1 MTTESGLPSAK
12 GPSSDARSVDAP
24 SVHALTANDLQRL
37 LGDALT
43 LPAPEGARVLA
54 LWWLHQLETARA
66 QWKQVLEQASR
77 TPSDAAG
84 SEDRALDP
92 TVVLHKAR
100 VALRRLRAT
109 LRENARVLD
118 GVAGRR
124 VLRDLRRLGRATN
137 AARDTD
143 VQREWLE
150 AHGELLDAPA
160 RLEAEAMIAWLA
172 SAPRPSPRTV
182 DRAFARLF
190 DTHVDALRSRLL
202 SYKLRRMVGRDSTGP
217 RFALHLALRLQQSGH
232 RLRRELAQGTA
243 IVAQDVLHELR
254 IRLKRQRALLAPF
267 AKSRPALG
275 AWFDLA
281 TRAQDQLGAMRDAM
295 VLADLAK
302 DRSSPALEAALR
314 SQALA
319 HFAAFSSTWH
329 AQGADTL
336 AVLDRAA
343 QALQSEGSPQT
354 ANGLPQEI
362 ERKYLLRALPPE
374 ARQVPPTRIDQ
385 GWIPGTALRE
395 RLRRSTR
402 PDGSVRCTRTIKF
415 GPTRARVEIE
425 EATSDALFEAMWPL
439 TREARIRKL
448 RHAVPHGEHVWEID
462 VFLDRE
468 LVLAEV
474 ELRHSDEH
482 APLPP
487 WLAPYVE
494 RDVTDDPAYLNAVMA
509 RPDA

>member
-1 MTTESGLPSAK
+1 MTTEADPLPS
-12 GPSSDARSVDAP
+12 S
-24 SVHALTANDLQRL
+24 ALQSL

-54 LWWLHQLETARA
+54 LWWLHQLQTARE
-66 QWKQVLEQASR
+66 QWRHTLEQESSAVAHESGPADGTANR
-77 TPSDAAG
+77 AA
-84 SEDRALDP
+84 EERAAL
-92 TVVLHKAR
+92 LHKAR

-109 LRENARVLD
+109 LRENARVLE

-137 AARDTD
+137 AARDAD
-143 VQREWLE
+143 VQCEWLE
-150 AHGELLDAPA
+150 ANREVLSGPA
-160 RLEAEAMIAWLA
+160 REEAQQLIAWLA
-172 SAPRPSPRTV
+172 GAPRPTARKV

-190 DTHVDALRSRLL
+190 DPHADALRRRLL
-202 SYKLRRMVGRDSTGP
+202 SYKVRKVVGRDTAGP
-217 RFALHLALRLQQSGH
+217 RFAWQLALRLQQSAQ
-232 RLRRELAQGTA
+232 RLRRELSRGTD
-243 IVAQDVLHELR
+243 VKDQEVLHALR

-295 VLADLAK
+295 VLADLARAQ
-302 DRSSPALEAALR
+302 DSFALEAALR
-314 SQALA
+314 DQALA

-329 AQGADTL
+329 AQGEDTL

-343 QALQSEGSPQT
+343 QALQREGSPQT
-354 ANGLPQEI
+354 ASGLPQEI
-362 ERKYLLRALPPE
+362 ERKFLLRALPPE

-402 PDGSVRCTRTIKF
+402 PDGSVRCTRTLKF

-439 TREARIRKL
+439 TRDARIRKL
-448 RHAVPHGEHVWEID
+448 RHAVPHGDHVWEID

-474 ELRHSDEH
+474 ELQSSEEI
-482 APLPP
+482 APIPA
-487 WLAPYVE
+487 WLAPFIE
-494 RDVTDDPAYLNAVMA
+494 REVTDDPAYLNAVMA

>member
-1 MTTESGLPSAK
+1 MTTESGLPSA
-12 GPSSDARSVDAP
+12 DALS
-24 SVHALTANDLQRL
+24 ANDLQRL
-37 LGDALT
+37 LGDALA

-54 LWWLHQLETARA
+54 LWWLHQLQTARA
-66 QWKQVLEQASR
+66 QWKQLLEQAS
-77 TPSDAAG
+77 TASSEDSSAEDAAN
-84 SEDRALDP
+84 AQ
-92 TVVLHKAR
+92 TTVLHKAR

-137 AARDTD
+137 AARDAD

-150 AHGELLDAPA
+150 AHGEVLDGPA
-160 RLEAEAMIAWLA
+160 RLEAQALIAWLA
-172 SAPRPSPRTV
+172 NAPRPSARKV

-190 DTHVDALRSRLL
+190 DTHVDELRNRLL
-202 SYKLRRMVGRDSTGP
+202 SYKLRRMVGRDTTGP
-217 RFALHLALRLQQSGH
+217 RFAWHLALRLQQSGH
-232 RLRRELAQGTA
+232 RLRRELARGTDMQ
-243 IVAQDVLHELR
+243 AQDVLHELR

-275 AWFDLA
+275 AWFDAA
-281 TRAQDQLGAMRDAM
+281 TRAQDQLGAMRDAV
-295 VLADLAK
+295 VLADIA
-302 DRSSPALEAALR
+302 RSRNSLALEAALR

-329 AQGADTL
+329 AQGSDTL

-374 ARQVPPTRIDQ
+374 ARQVSPTRIDQ

-448 RHAVPHGEHVWEID
+448 RHAVPHGDYVWEID

-474 ELRHSDEH
+474 ELRSSDEI
-482 APLPP
+482 APIPQ
-487 WLAPYVE
+487 WLAPFVE
-494 RDVTDDPAYLNAVMA
+494 REVTDDPAYLNAVMA

>member
-1 MTTESGLPSAK
+1 MTTEAEPLPS
-12 GPSSDARSVDAP
+12 S
-24 SVHALTANDLQRL
+24 ALQSL

-54 LWWLHQLETARA
+54 LWWLHQLQTARE
-66 QWKQVLEQASR
+66 QWRHTLEQESSAVAHESGPADG
-77 TPSDAAG
+77 TA
-84 SEDRALDP
+84 DRAAEERAAL
-92 TVVLHKAR
+92 LHKAR

-109 LRENARVLD
+109 LRENARVLE

-137 AARDTD
+137 AARDAD
-143 VQREWLE
+143 VQCEWLE
-150 AHGELLDAPA
+150 ANREVLGGPA
-160 RLEAEAMIAWLA
+160 REEAQQLIAWLA
-172 SAPRPSPRTV
+172 SAPRPTARKV

-190 DTHVDALRSRLL
+190 DPHADALRRRLL
-202 SYKLRRMVGRDSTGP
+202 SYKVRRVVGRDTAGP
-217 RFALHLALRLQQSGH
+217 RFAWHLALRLQQSAQ
-232 RLRRELAQGTA
+232 RLRRELARGTD
-243 IVAQDVLHELR
+243 VRDQEVLHALR

-295 VLADLAK
+295 VLADLAH
-302 DRSSPALEAALR
+302 DRGSLALEAALR
-314 SQALA
+314 DQALA

-329 AQGADTL
+329 AQGENTL

-343 QALQSEGSPQT
+343 QALQREGSPQT
-354 ANGLPQEI
+354 ASGLPQEI
-362 ERKYLLRALPPE
+362 ERKFLLRALPPE
-374 ARQVPPTRIDQ
+374 ARQVPPIRIDQ

-402 PDGSVRCTRTIKF
+402 PDGSVRCTRTLKF

-439 TREARIRKL
+439 TRDARIRKL
-448 RHAVPHGEHVWEID
+448 RHAVPHGDHVWEID

-474 ELRHSDEH
+474 ELQSSEEI
-482 APLPP
+482 APIPA
-487 WLAPYVE
+487 WLAPFVE
-494 RDVTDDPAYLNAVMA
+494 REVTDDPAYLNAVMA